1 MLVLKPY
8 QIEKVRELKFD
19 FLKLLSQEKPS
30 SIVFEAPTG
39 SGKTI
44 MMQEFLRQVAEIPK
58 NRNLAFIWL
67 SIGDLSR
74 QSRESFERNLESS
87 HLIFSELSD
96 IKTGALRENEIL
108 FVNWEKLKQKDSKTG
123 EWKVLAMKDN
133 ERDENIPKYMENT
146 RSKGLEIVL
155 IIDESSRELDTAKAQ
170 ELISEYFKPIVQIEV
185 SATPDSAKYDKK
197 ITVDMSDVIGSGMIK
212 KEILVNEDIDVVR
225 VGEFGDYGTDRL
237 IIAKAR
243 QKQDELSSAY
253 EAVSDTPVRPLLL
266 IQLPSESATT
276 TEMDRTKMDR
286 VKQILKD
293 DFDVTIENQRLA
305 IWLSED
311 KTNKDLIEIAN
322 SPVEVLLFKQ
332 AIAYGWDCPR
342 SQILVMFRKIGS
354 FTFEIQTIG
363 RILRMPEQKHYENEL
378 LNKAYV
384 YTDLEKNSIMVHDTA
399 KNMIKNQVAIVKMD
413 LYKPFSLPSTFASRG
428 DYNDLGSSFYEV
440 FFEHFLVHIMGGE
453 YHKTLEFLGIERNR
467 RIFESMLDTKDLDM
481 TGSLIKDGKIFV
493 DIDRHTGEHI
503 IISDKHIETRQEE
516 ELIELQFDNFC
527 RSSVWPQF
535 GNIARSYKTIKECLF
550 GLFER
555 YIFGDEL
562 SRMDIQKLV
571 LKNKDQFSTWM
582 NEIKDYYRPIR
593 IQQVDEKTQAKF
605 KNKTWS
611 VPHTIGFAGE
621 KVEVT
626 KSPKYIYTPGYIA
639 FDSAIE
645 RDFATEY
652 LDVSEEVAFW
662 YKNGVQLDIYFGIKY
677 EQNGVSRMFYP
688 DFVVY
693 FRSGAIGIF
702 ETKDGITLT
711 SAETR
716 EKAEALEKYSLEM
729 NAKGYRIISG
739 IVKKEGIMGDSIFMI
754 GKRWRFDLVEAS
766 SFEILNDDFIRSYQF
781 NNDPAYSPEYI
792 TEIRAKIQALSEEK
806 LRKEAEYAEFIEEQK
821 RYDSIDNAT
830 MVEKML
836 EIEKIGKQIW
846 ELKGEIVGGV

>member
-1 MLVLKPY
+1 MLILKPY
-8 QIEKVRELKFD
+8 QAEKVAELKSD
-19 FLKLLSQEKPS
+19 FLKLLSKEKPS
-30 SIVFEAPTG
+30 SMVFEAPTG

-74 QSRESFERNLESS
+74 QSKESFERNLEGSK
-87 HLIFSELSD
+87 LIFSELSN
-96 IKTGALRENEIL
+96 IKTGALRENEVL
-108 FVNWEKLKQKDSKTG
+108 FINWEKLKQKDSKTG

-146 RSKGLEIVL
+146 RSKWLEIVL

-170 ELISEYFKPIVQIEV
+170 ELIGEYFRPIIQIEV
-185 SATPDSAKYDKK
+185 SATPDSIKYDKK
-197 ITVDMSDVIGSGMIK
+197 ITVDMSEVIASGMIK
-212 KEILVNEDIDVVR
+212 KEILVNEDIDIVR
-225 VGEFGDYGTDRL
+225 EGEFGDYGTDRL
-237 IIAKAR
+237 IISKAR
-243 QKQDELSSAY
+243 EKQIELATAY
-253 EAVSDTPVRPLLL
+253 EAVSDTPIRPLLL
-266 IQLPSESATT
+266 IQLPNESATT
-276 TEMDRTKMDR
+276 TEIDRTKIER
-286 VKQILKD
+286 VMRILQD
-293 DFDVTIENQRLA
+293 DFDITLANQRLA
-305 IWLSED
+305 IWLSDD
-311 KTNKDLIEIAN
+311 KTNKDLVEIAN

-342 SQILVMFRKIGS
+342 AQILVMFRKIGS

-378 LNKAYV
+378 LNRAFV
-384 YTDLEKNSIMVHDTA
+384 YTDLEKNSVMVHDTA
-399 KNMIKNQVAIVKMD
+399 KNMIKNHVAVAKMN

-428 DYNDLGSSFYEV
+428 DYNDLGNSFYEV
-440 FFEHFLVHIMGGE
+440 FFEYFLVHIMGGE
-453 YHKTLEFLGIERNR
+453 YRKTLEFLGMERNR
-467 RIFESMLDTKDLDM
+467 QIFEKLLDTKDLDI
-481 TGSLIKDGKIFV
+481 TGSLIKDGKILV

-503 IISDKHIETRQEE
+503 IISDKHIDTRQEE

-555 YIFGDEL
+555 YIFGVEF

-593 IQQVDEKTQAKF
+593 IQQVDDKTQAKF

-611 VPHTIGFAGE
+611 IPHSVGFSWE
-621 KVEVT
+621 KVEVMA
-626 KSPKYIYTPGYIA
+626 SPKYIYTPGYIA
-639 FDSAIE
+639 FDSGIE

-652 LDVSEEVAFW
+652 LDTSEEVVFW

-677 EQNGVSRMFYP
+677 ELHGASRMFYP

-693 FRSGAIGIF
+693 FRSWAIGIF
-702 ETKDGITLT
+702 ETKDGSTLT
-711 SAETR
+711 SAETQ
-716 EKAEALEKYSLEM
+716 EKAEALEKYTLEM

-739 IVKKEGIMGDSIFMI
+739 VVKKEGIVGNSMFMI

-766 SFEILNDDFIRSYQF
+766 SFEILNDDFVRTCEFHTDASY
-781 NNDPAYSPEYI
+781 APEYI
-792 TEIRAKIQALSEEK
+792 AEIRSKIQSLSEEK
-806 LRKEAEYAEFIEEQK
+806 LRKEAEYALFVEEQK
-821 RYDSIDNAT
+821 GYDAMDNTA

-836 EIEKIGKQIW
+836 DLEEIGKKIW
-846 ELKGEIVGGV
+846 ELKGEIAGDV